1 MTVLQFRIQRSNLS
15 QSLGIG
21 ATVQSKIYSSRT
33 HARLFTLLRAYTRA
47 TQSTAL
53 EQTPNVMG
61 LGAFLKG
68 AVKGVKGAVK
78 KILPKK
84 DSNSEGGSAAPSS
97 SAPLMNSAF
106 VFIKPHANTRAVQD
120 LVVAKLTSK
129 RVKILSEGDIAA
141 SKIDKDKLIDQ
152 HYYAIASK
160 ATLLKPDQLP
170 VPEDKFEAKF
180 GIAWK
185 QALADKLVYNAID
198 ACAHLGVD
206 ADGLDAKWQA
216 AKQAGNM
223 EKFGGGFYGAK
234 LEGGIFVFNGFFM
247 TMRSA
252 FVAPGASIH
261 YYVVEW
267 DPKDLKWSEFRG
279 DLLGPTDPAQAP
291 LASLRGEIFA
301 EWKALGLP
309 NEPFTGENGVHASA
323 SPLEG
328 LAERANWLKASVSKD
343 SFGKA
348 ALAKGVPRK
357 TLDSW
362 FVDPQVSHPGGKGSV
377 FDLFE
382 DMDADECLAAM
393 LTVTR

>member
-1 MTVLQFRIQRSNLS
+1 M
-15 QSLGIG
+15 GI
-21 ATVQSKIYSSRT
+21 
-33 HARLFTLLRAYTRA
+33 
-47 TQSTAL
+47 
-53 EQTPNVMG
+53 
-61 LGAFLKG
+61 GAFLKG

-84 DSNSEGGSAAPSS
+84 DDSKGSAADAK
-97 SAPLMNSAF
+97 APLMNSAF

-129 RVKILSEGDIAA
+129 RVKILAEGDIAA
-141 SKIDKDKLIDQ
+141 AKIDKDKLIDQ

-160 ATLLKPDQLP
+160 ATLLKPEQLP
-170 VPEDKFEAKF
+170 VPEAKFEAKF
-180 GIAWK
+180 GIPWK
-185 QALADKLVYNAID
+185 QALADGLVYNAID
-198 ACAHLGVD
+198 ACAKLGVD
-206 ADGLDAKWQA
+206 ADGLDAKWQDAKA
-216 AKQAGNM
+216 AGDM

-234 LEGGIFVFNGFFM
+234 LGDGIFVFNGFFM
-247 TMRSA
+247 TMRAA

-267 DPKDLKWSEFRG
+267 DPNDLKWSEFRG
-279 DLLGPTDPAQAP
+279 DLLGPTDPEVAP
-291 LASLRGEIFA
+291 LASLRGEIYA

-348 ALAKGVPRK
+348 ALAAGVPRK
-357 TLDSW
+357 ALDSW
-362 FVDPQVSHPGGKGSV
+362 FVDPRVRVKGGESGSV
-377 FDLFE
+377 FDMLE
-382 DMDADECLAAM
+382 DLDADECLAAM
-393 LTVTR
+393 LTIERE

>member
-1 MTVLQFRIQRSNLS
+1 V
-15 QSLGIG
+15 
-21 ATVQSKIYSSRT
+21 RT
-33 HARLFTLLRAYTRA
+33 HGRLSRPHSNTERDGSRCVPQGCRQGRQGRRQEDPPQEGLQLRGWIPRA
-47 TQSTAL
+47 FPIRAPHELRLRLHQAPR
-53 EQTPNVMG
+53 QHPR
-61 LGAFLKG
+61 GAG
-68 AVKGVKGAVK
+68 
-78 KILPKK
+78 
-84 DSNSEGGSAAPSS
+84 
-97 SAPLMNSAF
+97 
-106 VFIKPHANTRAVQD
+106 

-170 VPEDKFEAKF
+170 VPEDKFEQKF

-216 AKQAGNM
+216 AKQAGDM

-279 DLLGPTDPAQAP
+279 DLLGPTDPAQA
-291 LASLRGEIFA
+291 SLF
-301 EWKALGLP
+301 
-309 NEPFTGENGVHASA
+309 
-323 SPLEG
+323 
-328 LAERANWLKASVSKD
+328 
-343 SFGKA
+343 
-348 ALAKGVPRK
+348 
-357 TLDSW
+357 
-362 FVDPQVSHPGGKGSV
+362 
-377 FDLFE
+377 LFSI
-382 DMDADECLAAM
+382 CILFPSYGQIG
-393 LTVTR
+393 

>member
-1 MTVLQFRIQRSNLS
+1 
-15 QSLGIG
+15 
-21 ATVQSKIYSSRT
+21 
-33 HARLFTLLRAYTRA
+33 
-47 TQSTAL
+47 
-53 EQTPNVMG
+53 MG

-84 DSNSEGGSAAPSS
+84 DSNSEGGSPAPSP

-141 SKIDKDKLIDQ
+141 AKIDKDKLIDQ

-170 VPEDKFEAKF
+170 VPEDKFEQKF

-185 QALADKLVYNAID
+185 QALADKFVYNAID

-216 AKQAGNM
+216 AKQAGDM

-279 DLLGPTDPAQAP
+279 DLLGPTDPAQA
-291 LASLRGEIFA
+291 SLF
-301 EWKALGLP
+301 
-309 NEPFTGENGVHASA
+309 
-323 SPLEG
+323 
-328 LAERANWLKASVSKD
+328 
-343 SFGKA
+343 
-348 ALAKGVPRK
+348 
-357 TLDSW
+357 
-362 FVDPQVSHPGGKGSV
+362 
-377 FDLFE
+377 LFSI
-382 DMDADECLAAM
+382 CILFPSYGQIG
-393 LTVTR
+393 

>member
-1 MTVLQFRIQRSNLS
+1 
-15 QSLGIG
+15 
-21 ATVQSKIYSSRT
+21 
-33 HARLFTLLRAYTRA
+33 
-47 TQSTAL
+47 
-53 EQTPNVMG
+53 MG

-84 DSNSEGGSAAPSS
+84 DSNSEGGSPAPSP

-141 SKIDKDKLIDQ
+141 AKIDKDKLIDQ

-198 ACAHLGVD
+198 ACTKLGVD

-216 AKQAGNM
+216 AKQAGG
-223 EKFGGGFYGAK
+223 EFICICICICIC
-234 LEGGIFVFNGFFM
+234 IFISTWAIRVTSCFLY
-247 TMRSA
+247 R
-252 FVAPGASIH
+252 H
-261 YYVVEW
+261 
-267 DPKDLKWSEFRG
+267 
-279 DLLGPTDPAQAP
+279 
-291 LASLRGEIFA
+291 GEIRRWLLRRQA
-301 EWKALGLP
+301 RGRHLRLQRLLHDHALRLRRP
-309 NEPFTGENGVHASA
+309 RRVHPLLRRGVG
-323 SPLEG
+323 PEG
-328 LAERANWLKASVSKD
+328 LEVVRVSWRSVGPHRSGA
-343 SFGKA
+343 GKFIFIY
-348 ALAKGVPRK
+348 V
-357 TLDSW
+357 
-362 FVDPQVSHPGGKGSV
+362 
-377 FDLFE
+377 
-382 DMDADECLAAM
+382 
-393 LTVTR
+393 

>member
-1 MTVLQFRIQRSNLS
+1 MKHQSDAVTTNRSVRARAIGHPHRTNRTRNM
-15 QSLGIG
+15 GI
-21 ATVQSKIYSSRT
+21 
-33 HARLFTLLRAYTRA
+33 
-47 TQSTAL
+47 
-53 EQTPNVMG
+53 
-61 LGAFLKG
+61 GAFLKG

-84 DSNSEGGSAAPSS
+84 DDSNGSAADAK
-97 SAPLMNSAF
+97 APLMNSAF

-129 RVKILSEGDIAA
+129 RVKILAEGDIAA
-141 SKIDKDKLIDQ
+141 AKIDKDKLIDQ

-160 ATLLKPDQLP
+160 ATLLKPEQLP
-170 VPEDKFEAKF
+170 VPEAKFEAKF
-180 GIAWK
+180 GISWK
-185 QALADKLVYNAID
+185 QALADGLAYNAID
-198 ACAHLGVD
+198 ACAKLGVD

-216 AKQAGNM
+216 AKASGDM

-234 LEGGIFVFNGFFM
+234 LGDGIFVFNGFFM

-267 DPKDLKWSEFRG
+267 DPEDLKWSEFRG
-279 DLLGPTDPAQAP
+279 DLLGPTDPAAAP
-291 LASLRGEIFA
+291 PASLRGEIYA

-348 ALAKGVPRK
+348 ALAAGVPRK
-357 TLDSW
+357 ALDSW
-362 FVDPQVSHPGGKGSV
+362 FVDPRVRVKGGEAGSV
-377 FDLFE
+377 FDMLE
-382 DMDADECLAAM
+382 DLDADECLAVM
-393 LTVTR
+393 LTIERE

>member
-1 MTVLQFRIQRSNLS
+1 
-15 QSLGIG
+15 
-21 ATVQSKIYSSRT
+21 
-33 HARLFTLLRAYTRA
+33 
-47 TQSTAL
+47 
-53 EQTPNVMG
+53 MG

-84 DSNSEGGSAAPSS
+84 DSNSEGGSSAAPSS

-279 DLLGPTDPAQAP
+279 DLLGPTDPAQA
-291 LASLRGEIFA
+291 SLFLFSICI
-301 EWKALGLP
+301 L
-309 NEPFTGENGVHASA
+309 FTYGQIV
-323 SPLEG
+323 
-328 LAERANWLKASVSKD
+328 
-343 SFGKA
+343 
-348 ALAKGVPRK
+348 
-357 TLDSW
+357 
-362 FVDPQVSHPGGKGSV
+362 
-377 FDLFE
+377 
-382 DMDADECLAAM
+382 
-393 LTVTR
+393 

>member
-1 MTVLQFRIQRSNLS
+1 
-15 QSLGIG
+15 
-21 ATVQSKIYSSRT
+21 
-33 HARLFTLLRAYTRA
+33 
-47 TQSTAL
+47 
-53 EQTPNVMG
+53 MG
-61 LGAFLKG
+61 LGALLKG

-78 KILPKK
+78 KILPKN
-84 DSNSEGGSAAPSS
+84 DSNSEGGSPAPSP

-141 SKIDKDKLIDQ
+141 AKIDKDKLIDQ

-160 ATLLKPDQLP
+160 ATLIKPDQLP
-170 VPEDKFEAKF
+170 VPEDKFEQKF

-216 AKQAGNM
+216 AKQAGDM

-279 DLLGPTDPAQAP
+279 DLLGPTDPAQA
-291 LASLRGEIFA
+291 SLF
-301 EWKALGLP
+301 L
-309 NEPFTGENGVHASA
+309 FTY
-323 SPLEG
+323 
-328 LAERANWLKASVSKD
+328 
-343 SFGKA
+343 GKI
-348 ALAKGVPRK
+348 G
-357 TLDSW
+357 
-362 FVDPQVSHPGGKGSV
+362 
-377 FDLFE
+377 
-382 DMDADECLAAM
+382 
-393 LTVTR
+393 

>member
-1 MTVLQFRIQRSNLS
+1 M
-15 QSLGIG
+15 GI
-21 ATVQSKIYSSRT
+21 
-33 HARLFTLLRAYTRA
+33 
-47 TQSTAL
+47 
-53 EQTPNVMG
+53 
-61 LGAFLKG
+61 GAFLKG

-84 DSNSEGGSAAPSS
+84 DDSNGSAADAK
-97 SAPLMNSAF
+97 APLMNSAF

-129 RVKILSEGDIAA
+129 RVKILAEGDIAA
-141 SKIDKDKLIDQ
+141 AKIDKDKLIDQ

-160 ATLLKPDQLP
+160 ATLLKPEQLP
-170 VPEDKFEAKF
+170 VPEAKFEAKF
-180 GIAWK
+180 GVSWK
-185 QALADKLVYNAID
+185 QALADGLVYNAID
-198 ACAHLGVD
+198 ACAKLGVD

-216 AKQAGNM
+216 AKAAGDM

-234 LEGGIFVFNGFFM
+234 LGDGIFVFNGFFM

-267 DPKDLKWSEFRG
+267 DPEDLKWSEFRG
-279 DLLGPTDPAQAP
+279 DLLGPTDPAAAP
-291 LASLRGEIFA
+291 PASLRGEIYA
-301 EWKALGLP
+301 EWKTLGLP

-348 ALAKGVPRK
+348 ALAAGVPRK
-357 TLDSW
+357 ALDSW
-362 FVDPQVSHPGGKGSV
+362 FVDPRVRVKGGESGSV
-377 FDLFE
+377 FDMLE
-382 DMDADECLAAM
+382 DLDADECLAAM
-393 LTVTR
+393 LTIERE

>member
-1 MTVLQFRIQRSNLS
+1 M
-15 QSLGIG
+15 GI
-21 ATVQSKIYSSRT
+21 
-33 HARLFTLLRAYTRA
+33 
-47 TQSTAL
+47 
-53 EQTPNVMG
+53 
-61 LGAFLKG
+61 GAFLKG

-84 DSNSEGGSAAPSS
+84 DDSKGSAADAK
-97 SAPLMNSAF
+97 APLMNSAF

-129 RVKILSEGDIAA
+129 RVKILAEGDIAA
-141 SKIDKDKLIDQ
+141 AKIDKDKLIDQ

-160 ATLLKPDQLP
+160 ATLLKPEQLP
-170 VPEDKFEAKF
+170 VPEAKFEAKF
-180 GIAWK
+180 GIPWK
-185 QALADKLVYNAID
+185 QALADGLVYNAID
-198 ACAHLGVD
+198 ACAKLGVD

-216 AKQAGNM
+216 AKAAGDM

-234 LEGGIFVFNGFFM
+234 LGDGIFVFNGFFM

-279 DLLGPTDPAQAP
+279 DLLGPTDPAVAP

-348 ALAKGVPRK
+348 ALAAGVPRK
-357 TLDSW
+357 ALDSW
-362 FVDPQVSHPGGKGSV
+362 FVDPRVRVKGGESGSV
-377 FDLFE
+377 FDMLE
-382 DMDADECLAAM
+382 DLDADECLAAM
-393 LTVTR
+393 LTIERE

>member
-1 MTVLQFRIQRSNLS
+1 MTVLQCRIQRSNLS

-223 EKFGGGFYGAK
+223 EKIGGGFYGAK

-279 DLLGPTDPAQAP
+279 DLLGPTDPAQA
-291 LASLRGEIFA
+291 SLF
-301 EWKALGLP
+301 
-309 NEPFTGENGVHASA
+309 
-323 SPLEG
+323 
-328 LAERANWLKASVSKD
+328 
-343 SFGKA
+343 
-348 ALAKGVPRK
+348 
-357 TLDSW
+357 
-362 FVDPQVSHPGGKGSV
+362 
-377 FDLFE
+377 LFPHGQI
-382 DMDADECLAAM
+382 C
-393 LTVTR
+393 

>member
-1 MTVLQFRIQRSNLS
+1 
-15 QSLGIG
+15 
-21 ATVQSKIYSSRT
+21 
-33 HARLFTLLRAYTRA
+33 
-47 TQSTAL
+47 
-53 EQTPNVMG
+53 MG

-84 DSNSEGGSAAPSS
+84 DSNSEGGSPAPSP

-141 SKIDKDKLIDQ
+141 AKIDKDKLIDQ

-198 ACAHLGVD
+198 ACTKLGVD

-279 DLLGPTDPAQAP
+279 DLLGPTDPAQASLSFYLRMGKSTDVVFFHHRRRSRLFAGRSSRSGRRSGCP
-291 LASLRGEIFA
+291 TSRSRARTACTRPRRPSRASRSA
-301 EWKALGLP
+301 P
-309 NEPFTGENGVHASA
+309 TGSRRPSPRTRSA
-323 SPLEG
+323 SVCWR
-328 LAERANWLKASVSKD
+328 RACRGRPWIP
-343 SFGKA
+343 G
-348 ALAKGVPRK
+348 
-357 TLDSW
+357 SW
-362 FVDPQVSHPGGKGSV
+362 I
-377 FDLFE
+377 
-382 DMDADECLAAM
+382 
-393 LTVTR
+393 RR